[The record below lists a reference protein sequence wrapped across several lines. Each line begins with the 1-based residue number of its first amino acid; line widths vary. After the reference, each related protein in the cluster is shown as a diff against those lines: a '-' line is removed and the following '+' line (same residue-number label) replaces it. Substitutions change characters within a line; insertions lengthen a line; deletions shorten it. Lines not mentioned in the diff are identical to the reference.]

1 MTSANFREEGVNFIQ
16 CVYSSLSHVT
26 AFLHLWLCVINFDPF
41 PFEKLVTTFMD
52 GPTAQ
57 FSENVKKNPCI

>member
-1 MTSANFREEGVNFIQ
+1 MTSSNFREEGVNFIQ
-16 CVYSSLSHVT
+16 FVYYSLSHVT
-26 AFLHLWLCVINFDPF
+26 AFLHLCVINFDPF

-52 GPTAQ
+52 GLTAQ